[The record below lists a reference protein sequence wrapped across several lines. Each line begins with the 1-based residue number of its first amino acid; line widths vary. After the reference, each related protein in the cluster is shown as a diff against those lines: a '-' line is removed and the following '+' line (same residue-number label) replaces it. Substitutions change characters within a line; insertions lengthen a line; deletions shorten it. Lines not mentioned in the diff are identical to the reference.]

1 MPRNVNGEYE
11 LPAGNPVVSGTII
24 STNWANDTMADLAT
38 ALTNSLSRNG
48 NGGMLAPFLNADGS
62 ESAPGIAW
70 SNEPSTGFW
79 RAGPQDMRASVSAL
93 ATQRWNEQGS
103 QLWRNGQWEEILT
116 NSGGGGGT
124 TINNLVVTGSFTSPG
139 IDDNATSTAITI
151 DANENVGVGNP
162 SPSHRLDIVDT
173 GTVALLATGGAN
185 GYIRANAPTSQ
196 AGFSLAVGGTQKG
209 VITYDN
215 SDHMKLS
222 SSETMR
228 FVTGVSEAMRIDDS
242 GNVLI
247 GDTTSYLSAANRKV
261 LHVTGGSDGSIL
273 GLKGTTGDFYIH
285 SGGSG
290 YTDVNIVNR
299 ANGNMTFLTDN
310 TEAMRIDSTGNVG
323 IGTSTTSI
331 PQKLCVEDT
340 ATTTTSTYIQVKS
353 GIEGNAGIAFGDTDA
368 DLVSGVLFNNDD
380 NALRF
385 FKSGFTEAMRIAS
398 DGSVG
403 IGTTQVS
410 SVLDIG
416 SPDDTVR
423 THIGLGPNKSNYFT
437 SGASGEQVFRAGT
450 EVRMIINNA
459 GSVGIGTGA
468 VGSGALLDVSS
479 TAANTSVNVTNND
492 GHFQIQKN
500 TDHVYLNLEDTGDII
515 FRSGVSVQERLRINN
530 SGNLTATGNVTA
542 YSDERLKDNVETLD
556 GSKVYD
562 MRGVSFTK
570 DGEAGSGVI
579 AQELQMVA
587 PELVHEGGEY
597 LSVAYGNLVGYLIEA
612 VKDLKAEV
620 EELKRAK

>member
-1 MPRNVNGEYE
+1 MPRDTAGNYN
-11 LPAGNPVVSGTII
+11 LPAGNPVASGEII
-24 STNWANDTMADLAT
+24 SASWANSTMGDLGQTLSA
-38 ALTNSLSRNG
+38 SLDRYG
-48 NGGMLAPFLNADGS
+48 RGGMLAPFQFTDGT
-62 ESAPGIAW
+62 EAAPGATW
-70 SNEPSTGFW
+70 SNEPTTGFY
-79 RAGPQDMRASVSAL
+79 RAAYGDVRMSVVGQDS
-93 ATQRWNEQGS
+93 QRWTDTS
-103 QLWRNGQWEEILT
+103 SYLWRNGQWEEILT
-116 NSGGGGGT
+116 SSGGSGGT
-124 TINNLVVTGSFTSPG
+124 TINDLVVTGSFTSPG

-151 DANENVGVGNP
+151 DGSGDFLVGSGSKTYTVG
-162 SPSHRLDIVDT
+162 SGAYELDI
-173 GTVALLATGGAN
+173 AGGLN
-185 GYIRANAPTSQ
+185 
-196 AGFSLAVGGTQKG
+196 
-209 VITYDN
+209 
-215 SDHMKLS
+215 LS
-222 SSETMR
+222 SGRDDGTSMTFE
-228 FVTGVSEAMRIDDS
+228 VSNAERMRIDAG
-242 GNVLI
+242 GNVGI

-290 YTDVNIVNR
+290 STDVNIVNR
-299 ANGNMTFLTDN
+299 ADGDMTFLTDN

-323 IGTSTTSI
+323 VGTSTTSI

-556 GSKVYD
+556 GCKVYD